1 MSGLGNRRDRLSEAS
16 ASGGG
21 GRGALTKTDQ
31 AHPLEALPREA
42 EDHRLPRLPGEIFL
56 RRSLRQ
62 EAAELA
68 VQLLQDDILKFGVS
82 VFGQILLRDGDSEN
96 IALPLREFDVFRKK
110 GDLEERQRAQVE
122 ALSLQEDRSD

>member
-1 MSGLGNRRDRLSEAS
+1 LSGLGNRRDRLTEAS
-16 ASGGG
+16 ASGSG

-42 EDHRLPRLPGEIFL
+42 EHHRLPRLPSEIFL
-56 RRSLRQ
+56 HRSLRQ

-96 IALPLREFDVFRKK
+96 IALPLGEFDVFRKK